1 MMPCCFHSIVM
12 SPAAP
17 CNPAQKFCLIF
28 SVVRWFCLILLK
40 RRCRFARL
48 PIHFRGDNAPLIQSP
63 EMGFYRFKV
72 GNPIDPRGCNA
83 PEHRQSAPFVDGRIA
98 LKK

>member
-1 MMPCCFHSIVM
+1 
-12 SPAAP
+12 
-17 CNPAQKFCLIF
+17 
-28 SVVRWFCLILLK
+28 
-40 RRCRFARL
+40 
-48 PIHFRGDNAPLIQSP
+48 
-63 EMGFYRFKV
+63 MGFYRFKV